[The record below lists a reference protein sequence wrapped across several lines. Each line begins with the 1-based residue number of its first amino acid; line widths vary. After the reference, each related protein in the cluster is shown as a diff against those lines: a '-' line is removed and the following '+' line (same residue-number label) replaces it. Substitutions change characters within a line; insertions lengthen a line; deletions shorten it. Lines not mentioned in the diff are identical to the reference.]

1 MITAVA
7 GLDNDAFAVDTTVD
21 DQGVLEVGEQS
32 FANWYYTQY
41 GRTEGLIS
49 VVRAISRS
57 NDIFFYRAAEWTGVE
72 ALAQKARDFGFG
84 ERTGVELPGEQAGLV
99 PDPAW
104 KEETFGERW
113 FLGNTFHLGI
123 GQGDLL
129 STPLQLAQMMTVF
142 GNNGTM
148 CHPRVVASDSRTQ
161 AAANCGGVGVDEETL
176 AVVQEGMIG
185 ACSGGGTAFPFFAWN
200 DTRLANLS
208 EDLSPANQIREGVVA
223 CKTGTAEFGGADER
237 GFRRTHALFGMT
249 VGGLHDL
256 LVLDNP
262 ELETELAQD
271 EASAAAT
278 VSDSATEQAADLT
291 ELRQQWFAAA
301 SRENFP
307 DAIVILV
314 LVESDEEQPYAEG
327 SREAAPV
334 ARDVFGWL
342 VGENQ

>member
-1 MITAVA
+1 M
-7 GLDNDAFAVDTTVD
+7 LF
-21 DQGVLEVGEQS
+21 
-32 FANWYYTQY
+32 
-41 GRTEGLIS
+41 
-49 VVRAISRS
+49 RS
-57 NDIFFYRAAEWTGVE
+57 
-72 ALAQKARDFGFG
+72 
-84 ERTGVELPGEQAGLV
+84 
-99 PDPAW
+99 
-104 KEETFGERW
+104 
-113 FLGNTFHLGI
+113 
-123 GQGDLL
+123 
-129 STPLQLAQMMTVF
+129 
-142 GNNGTM
+142 
-148 CHPRVVASDSRTQ
+148 
-161 AAANCGGVGVDEETL
+161 
-176 AVVQEGMIG
+176 
-185 ACSGGGTAFPFFAWN
+185 
-200 DTRLANLS
+200 LS